1 MKKNLLFAVGGVA
14 LLLAGCATSHNGMV
28 LDSVGPAPTSTV
40 NPAVPDGSLLVYSA
54 YEVNADFSSR
64 DTRRPEYSAYRIL
77 STDGR
82 LQQVVHN
89 NTDTMLQRPKQ
100 VALPAGNYRVV
111 AEANGYGV
119 VTVPITIAAGEMTFV
134 HLQGGVAWPDHPA
147 FDQSNAVRLP
157 DGEVVGWKS
166 PVAMK

>member
-1 MKKNLLFAVGGVA
+1 MKNNLLFAVGGIA

-28 LDSVGPAPTSTV
+28 LDSVGPDPASTV

-64 DTRRPEYSAYRIL
+64 DTRRPEYSDYRIL
-77 STDGR
+77 TADGQ

-89 NTDTMLQRPKQ
+89 NSGTILQRPAQ
-100 VALPAGNYRVV
+100 VGLPAGNYRVV
-111 AEANGYGV
+111 AQANGYGS
-119 VTVPITIAAGEMTFV
+119 VTIPVTIVAGETTFV

>member
-1 MKKNLLFAVGGVA
+1 MKHKPLFAVSGLA
-14 LLLAGCATSHNGMV
+14 LLLAGCTTSHNGMV
-28 LDSVGPAPTSTV
+28 LESVGPAPTSNI
-40 NPAVPDGSLLVYSA
+40 NPAAPNGGLLVFPPMKSMRTSTA
-54 YEVNADFSSR
+54 ASPH
-64 DTRRPEYSAYRIL
+64 RPEYSDYRIL
-77 STDGR
+77 TGDGQ

-89 NTDTMLQRPKQ
+89 NTETILQRPKQ

-111 AEANGYGV
+111 APANGYGV
-119 VTVPITIAAGEMTFV
+119 VTVPVTIAPGEITIV

-157 DGEVVGWKS
+157 DGEIVGWKS

>member
-1 MKKNLLFAVGGVA
+1 MKNNLLFAVGGIA

-40 NPAVPDGSLLVYSA
+40 NSAVPDGSLLVYSA
-54 YEVNADFSSR
+54 YEVNADFNSR
-64 DTRRPEYSAYRIL
+64 DAHRPEYSDYRIL
-77 STDGR
+77 TANGQ

-89 NTDTMLQRPKQ
+89 NTETILQRPKQ

-111 AEANGYGV
+111 APANGYGV
-119 VTVPITIAAGEMTFV
+119 VTVPITIAAGETTIV

-166 PVAMK
+166 PVAMR

>member
-1 MKKNLLFAVGGVA
+1 MKNNLLLAVGGMA

-28 LDSVGPAPTSTV
+28 LDSVGPDPASNV

-64 DTRRPEYSAYRIL
+64 DTHRPEYSAYRIL
-77 STDGR
+77 SADGQ
-82 LQQVVHN
+82 LQQVVNN

-111 AEANGYGV
+111 AEANGYGT
-119 VTVPITIAAGEMTFV
+119 VTVPITIAAGEITMV

-166 PVAMK
+166 PVAMR